1 MTAQRI
7 TRWSCK
13 LRAYNFEVRFR
24 PTKQHSNADGLSRL
38 PLGADGTFDFAEEKE
53 DAEFA
58 HLIAWQLFDS
68 PIDGTHIA
76 SETDNDTI
84 LSEVKHCIQNG
95 WFSKPS
101 ENTQHLKPY
110 WNVKDRLFIQDS
122 WILLSSE
129 KTLRVVVPNALR
141 KYICEVI
148 HIAHFGIARSK
159 QTLRQYAW
167 WPGCNADIEKF
178 CMLCQVC
185 RELRMPTLLLKAT
198 KVGQR
203 LPARGTAFTLILLDH
218 FSGKCGWS
226 S

>member
-1 MTAQRI
+1 MTKFHKYLFGRRFILQLDNKPFTALFSPDREIPVMTAQRI
-7 TRWSCK
+7 TRWACK

-38 PLGADGTFDFAEEKE
+38 ALGADETFDFAEEKE

-58 HLIAWQLFDS
+58 HLIAGQLFDS

-110 WNVKDRLFIQDS
+110 WNVKDRLFIQDGC
-122 WILLSSE
+122 ILLSSV
-129 KTLRVVVPNALR
+129 KTLRVS
-141 KYICEVI
+141 Y
-148 HIAHFGIARSK
+148 
-159 QTLRQYAW
+159 
-167 WPGCNADIEKF
+167 
-178 CMLCQVC
+178 
-185 RELRMPTLLLKAT
+185 PT
-198 KVGQR
+198 
-203 LPARGTAFTLILLDH
+203 H
-218 FSGKCGWS
+218 
-226 S
+226 